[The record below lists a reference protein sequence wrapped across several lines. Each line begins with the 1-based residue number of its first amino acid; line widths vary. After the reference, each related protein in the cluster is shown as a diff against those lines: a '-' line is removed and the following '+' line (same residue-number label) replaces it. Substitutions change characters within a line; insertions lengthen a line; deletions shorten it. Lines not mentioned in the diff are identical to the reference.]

1 MCMEK
6 EKCEVCFSDLQKKG
20 NELFENMEKKHDS
33 FMSKM
38 ETRHNILMGVQLFLL
53 GLFSIA
59 ITSMWVELPKKA
71 DKEDSVKRTEF
82 ELIIEQGDEYNRNVF
97 VQKPEIRQDTFT
109 YNSNKKLVFKNG
121 LRGSKVN
128 F

>member
-6 EKCEVCFSDLQKKG
+6 EECEVCFSDLQKKG

-53 GLFSIA
+53 GLFAVA
-59 ITSMWVELPKKA
+59 ITSGWSELERKA
-71 DKEDSVKRTEF
+71 NKEETVKRTEF
-82 ELIIEQGDEYNRNVF
+82 ELLIEQGDEYNRNVF
-97 VQKPEIRQDTFT
+97 LKKDEIRADTFT

-121 LRGSKVN
+121 LRGEKAE